1 MESTFCKIT
10 DISYSNNQNL
20 SNRFNNTDKSKK
32 KFKTNIKDAIKF
44 ISKKKNEFPVK
55 NKLNKI
61 NNHYNLIK
69 KLYPSQMEIN
79 NINLIKSNL
88 KKETTKITNQNQK
101 NGKSTTNSLNKISKL
116 YPYKYKR
123 QFSSK
128 MRLIKY
134 QEHSKNYKFLHLKK
148 PKIID
153 ISSSISISKEKLKKF
168 VLNQRKMKLPSI
180 ERKERV
186 FNFEEENSINTR
198 NSSIRNTIFGINN
211 IKNKTIS
218 GEDVVQIIKNKI
230 HIHLSYLINDINLSD
245 FNICRTSNR
254 KYTIKKSKKNLISLN
269 RNKFLSER
277 STSYKNYIISDNTI
291 NNNSDYMELKKKK
304 SLNNIIQKLTFE

>member
-1 MESTFCKIT
+1 MESKSSAYKIR
-10 DISYSNNQNL
+10 DIHCSNNHHL
-20 SNRFNNTDKSKK
+20 SNRINSKDKSKK
-32 KFKTNIKDAIKF
+32 KVKTSIKDVITF
-44 ISKKKNEFPVK
+44 FSKNNNEFLI
-55 NKLNKI
+55 NKKHNTI
-61 NNHYNLIK
+61 NNHNSVRK
-69 KLYPSQMEIN
+69 KIYSSQKEMN
-79 NINLIKSNL
+79 NINLIKNNL
-88 KKETTKITNQNQK
+88 NKEITSIKIEKQNEK
-101 NGKSTTNSLNKISKL
+101 NKTITLNKISTI
-116 YPYKYKR
+116 YPNKYNK
-123 QFSSK
+123 QFKSK
-128 MRLIKY
+128 MRLFKY

-254 KYTIKKSKKNLISLN
+254 KYTIKK
-269 RNKFLSER
+269 
-277 STSYKNYIISDNTI
+277 
-291 NNNSDYMELKKKK
+291 
-304 SLNNIIQKLTFE
+304 